1 MTANKKPM
9 PNSFASD
16 DAPDLSTSEWREKF
30 AADDVM
36 KGMRVVKR
44 GRPVAEQRKIS
55 STIRLDEDVINH
67 FRAAGPGWQTRVNA
81 ALRKVIGG

>member
-9 PNSFASD
+9 PRSFASD

-30 AADDVM
+30 ARADVM

-44 GRPVAEQRKIS
+44 GRPIAERRKVS
-55 STIRLDEDVINH
+55 ATIRLDEDVIKH
-67 FRAAGPGWQTRVNA
+67 FRADGPGWQTRVNA
-81 ALRKVIGG
+81 ALRKVMGG